1 MDNSAVFIIGLLT
14 KPLLTY
20 NKRTVVDLLQLAVVV
35 AMVALA
41 TLQLVGSDPL
51 AHPPSLRH
59 QVLARS
65 TAALAAQL
73 GGDFLHSLG
82 VLAALR
88 ADPAP

>member
-1 MDNSAVFIIGLLT
+1 MVNFARLFVLHARLRDHERIVI
-14 KPLLTY
+14 
-20 NKRTVVDLLQLAVVV
+20 DLLQFAFVV

-41 TLQLVGSDPL
+41 TFQLVGSDPL

-65 TAALAAQL
+65 AAALAAQL